1 MGTFN
6 FKAPVELWATMKDV
20 ARQEGI
26 SVSEMIRR
34 AVGEWLARRERRASW
49 GRLAAAALAWE
60 LWLGFGF
67 GVAYGGALLAGVA

>member
-20 ARQEGI
+20 ARKEGI

-34 AVGEWLARRERRASW
+34 AVGDWLERHERSAAR
-49 GRLAAAALAWE
+49 
-60 LWLGFGF
+60 
-67 GVAYGGALLAGVA
+67 GAG